1 MPLRELGKRD
11 ELSGVEVL
19 LALKNRAS
27 WFTIS
32 KGCVEIGLY
41 LINFHQ
47 LIKFHQTISS
57 GKAGRDFPPWIPVQT
72 DNYMSI

>member
-1 MPLRELGKRD
+1 MQLRELGKRD
-11 ELSGVEVL
+11 ELSGVEVV

-47 LIKFHQTISS
+47 
-57 GKAGRDFPPWIPVQT
+57 
-72 DNYMSI
+72 

>member
-1 MPLRELGKRD
+1 MRLRELGKRD

-32 KGCVEIGLY
+32 KGCVEIALY
-41 LINFHQ
+41 LIYFCETVNE
-47 LIKFHQTISS
+47 
-57 GKAGRDFPPWIPVQT
+57 
-72 DNYMSI
+72 

>member
-1 MPLRELGKRD
+1 MSSLAEQQPSASLLVQLRELEKRE
-11 ELSGVEVL
+11 ELSGVEVV

-32 KGCVEIGLY
+32 KGSVEIGLY

-47 LIKFHQTISS
+47 
-57 GKAGRDFPPWIPVQT
+57 
-72 DNYMSI
+72 

>member
-1 MPLRELGKRD
+1 MSSLAEQQPSASLLVQLRELGKRD

-27 WFTIS
+27 WFIIS
-32 KGCVEIGLY
+32 KDCGEIGLY

-47 LIKFHQTISS
+47 TM
-57 GKAGRDFPPWIPVQT
+57 
-72 DNYMSI
+72 NE

>member
-27 WFTIS
+27 WFIIS
-32 KGCVEIGLY
+32 KGCVEIALY
-41 LINFHQ
+41 LIYFCETVNE
-47 LIKFHQTISS
+47 
-57 GKAGRDFPPWIPVQT
+57 
-72 DNYMSI
+72 

>member
-1 MPLRELGKRD
+1 MQLRELGKRS

-27 WFTIS
+27 WFIIS
-32 KGCVEIGLY
+32 EDCVEIGLY

-47 LIKFHQTISS
+47 TM
-57 GKAGRDFPPWIPVQT
+57 
-72 DNYMSI
+72 NE